1 VASGK
6 PSSLSSSPMLRYNI
20 ERSHGNGTIGG
31 FLGRWRMSPAWLSV
45 GKRHEGGRK
54 SDMGNVWKGAAVLTV
69 AALLTKLL
77 SALYRI
83 PYQNMVGDVGFYIYQ
98 QVYPI
103 YGIVVAMS
111 LAGYPVA
118 ISKLIAKRFVE
129 GDAAG
134 AAAVRRIALL
144 LLSALG
150 VMLFAG
156 LYAGAETVASWM
168 GDGRLEPLLR
178 LLSFSFLFFPLI
190 AVLRGYFQGQHDMM
204 PTAVSQVGEQFVRVT
219 AILGLSYWAMRR
231 GADVYSCG
239 MAAIA
244 GTLGGMAA
252 ALLILL
258 FYSAKRRR
266 KKTAG
271 RTPTASFLHVGRHL
285 LTVGTI
291 VCLTNMALTLI
302 PLVDS
307 FLFVPLLHETGA
319 SLDEVKWLKG
329 VYDRG
334 QPLIQLGTVVGTSLS
349 LALVPFI
356 SSAQRSQ
363 GAIFTQGLLPFRFA
377 AVIGVGA
384 SLGLICLIRPIN
396 TMLFENDRGSLV
408 LAVLSASVFF
418 TTMALTSSAML
429 QGMGKEWAAAAGVAV
444 AVAGKMALMH
454 WLVPPFGVLGA
465 ALATTGAYALMA
477 CFLYVCLRRECQLTN
492 IQKYAYPIV
501 KAGVAMVVV
510 LQLYMW
516 LMDAAAGGRLWA
528 TAEALGGVAVGAIV
542 YIVCIVKGNVFSEEE
557 LSALPLANKFRLLSG
572 SR

>member
-1 VASGK
+1 
-6 PSSLSSSPMLRYNI
+6 
-20 ERSHGNGTIGG
+20 
-31 FLGRWRMSPAWLSV
+31 
-45 GKRHEGGRK
+45 
-54 SDMGNVWKGAAVLTV
+54 MGNVWKGAAVLTV

-77 SALYRI
+77 SALYRV

-103 YGIVVAMS
+103 YGIVVALS

-118 ISKLIAKRFVE
+118 ISKLIAERLAE
-129 GDAAG
+129 GDEAG
-134 AAAVRRIALL
+134 AAAVRRVALP

-150 VMLFAG
+150 MMLFAV
-156 LYAGAETVASWM
+156 LYAGAEAVASWM
-168 GDGRLEPLLR
+168 GDRRLEPLLR

-190 AVLRGYFQGQHDMM
+190 AVLRGDFQGRHDMV
-204 PTAVSQVGEQFVRVT
+204 PTAVSQVGEQLVRVA
-219 AILGLSYWAMRR
+219 AILGLSYWALRR

-258 FYSAKRRR
+258 FYAAKRGR
-266 KKTAG
+266 KKTTG
-271 RTPTASFLHVGRHL
+271 RTPPVLVLHMGQRL
-285 LTVGTI
+285 LTAGTI

-307 FLFVPLLHETGA
+307 FLFVPLLRETGA
-319 SLDEVKWLKG
+319 KLDEVKWLKG

-334 QPLIQLGTVVGTSLS
+334 QPLIQLGTVAGTSLS

-356 SSAQRSQ
+356 SGTRRGQ
-363 GAIFTQGLLPFRFA
+363 GAAFTQGLLPLRIA

-396 TMLFENDRGSLV
+396 TMLFENDRGSIV
-408 LAVLSASVFF
+408 LAVLSASIFF
-418 TTMALTSSAML
+418 TTMALTASAML

-465 ALATTGAYALMA
+465 AFATTGAYAFMA
-477 CFLYVCLRRECQLTN
+477 CFLYVRLRRECQLAHA
-492 IQKYAYPIV
+492 QKYVYPIV

-510 LQLYMW
+510 LQLYRW
-516 LMDAAAGGRLWA
+516 LIDASAGGRLWA
-528 TAEALGGVAVGAIV
+528 AAEALGGVAVGAIV
-542 YIVCIVKGNVFSEEE
+542 YIVFIVKGNVFSEQE
-557 LSALPLANKFRLLSG
+557 LSALPLANKFRLLLG